1 MFGLRIVLRPTA
13 GLTFRRVPFSTL
25 EMLTYP
31 FVPPTTL
38 SGYLDRLIRLAR
50 GDLLPAITNPNDLRF
65 YALPQS
71 YHVLGALAQPAA
83 TIISTRRQGIR
94 SFDHVAFSRIQR
106 SKDGENYQLYR
117 WEYLFTE
124 TLVGYVLHEEEQA
137 LGALLA
143 IQNYGCKLG
152 KEGWAYVEQIEGP
165 FALKE
170 QSARAVPSSIVAAP
184 EAFGGASRIYPLF
197 RYAWRE
203 EAGISHELGV
213 GSAPIEGF
221 ISFLAATIKTP
232 VDLRY
237 YQGNGASIPVSLLR
251 YF

>member
-1 MFGLRIVLRPTA
+1 MICKQALV
-13 GLTFRRVPFSTL
+13 
-25 EMLTYP
+25 
-31 FVPPTTL
+31 
-38 SGYLDRLIRLAR
+38 RLAH
-50 GDLLPAITNPNDLRF
+50 GDLLPEINDSADLRF

-71 YHVLGALAQPAA
+71 YHVLGALPQPAA
-83 TIISTRRQGIR
+83 TVISTRRQGIR

-106 SKDGENYQLYR
+106 SKDGKNYQLYR
-117 WEYLFTE
+117 WEYLFAE
-124 TLVGYVLHEEEQA
+124 TFVGYVLHEDEQA
-137 LGALLA
+137 LGALHA

-152 KEGWAYVEQIEGP
+152 KEGWAYVEQLEGP
-165 FALKE
+165 FVLKE

-203 EAGISHELGV
+203 DTGIPHELGV
-213 GSAPIEGF
+213 GPAPIEGF
-221 ISFLAATIKTP
+221 VSFLAATMKTP
-232 VDLRY
+232 VELNY